1 MTKTVEYFIDI
12 GPGWQ
17 DVQFAPWPWSA
28 QGGNAP
34 LDLPSGFRRIRVLVE
49 LPCIGGAALAD
60 ATVQAKVEET
70 T

>member
-17 DVQFAPWPWSA
+17 DQQFEPFVQA
-28 QGGNAP
+28 QPMPTLEPGW
-34 LDLPSGFRRIRVLVE
+34 RRIRVLVE

-60 ATVQAKVEET
+60 ATVQATVEET